1 MRQPRFTYPGAFHHC
16 VNRGHNGEAILAGD
30 KNKEAFLEILAEK
43 VTKYRMRLFAYCLM
57 DNHYH
62 LLLQNASGRMSDFFR
77 NLNTHF
83 AFLFRKNMGGK
94 GYVFQSRFH
103 STLIEDDAYLKMAII
118 YVLLNPL
125 RAGVTENSRQYHWSS
140 YRVYEKNKTQW
151 LDSDYVLGLFGGRK
165 GLVGAMQA
173 EPQNKLPLLRTPFG
187 PVLGEKDFLGLALE
201 KFERRH
207 RPDAVKKRRR
217 DDYDFDPVEKVI
229 WEFERENGMKVDDLE
244 TGHYA
249 GKRMRSELLVR
260 LRDLAGLTYKEISE
274 FSIFAS
280 LQYGSLRQ
288 LYLNARKGKDGK

>member
-1 MRQPRFTYPGAFHHC
+1 M
-16 VNRGHNGEAILAGD
+16 NRGHNGEAILASD
-30 KNKEAFLEILAEK
+30 KSKEAFLEILAEK

-62 LLLQNASGRMSDFFR
+62 LVLQNASGRMSDFFR
-77 NLNTHF
+77 NLNTHY
-83 AFLFRKNMGGK
+83 AFHYRKRMGGK

-103 STLIEDDAYLKMAII
+103 STIIADDDYLKMAVI

-125 RAGVTENSRQYHWSS
+125 RAGVTEDSRKYHWSS
-140 YRVYEKNKTQW
+140 YRAYGKNKTQW
-151 LDSDYVLGLFGGRK
+151 LDADYVLGLFGGQK
-165 GLVGAMQA
+165 GLVDAMQT

-187 PVLGEKDFLGLALE
+187 PVLGENDFLRRALE

-207 RPDAVKKRRR
+207 KPDAVKKRRR

-229 WEFERENGMKVDDLE
+229 WEFEREHGVKIDDLE
-244 TGHYA
+244 TGHYP

-260 LRDLAGLTYKEISE
+260 LRDLAGLTYREISE

-288 LYLNARKGKDGK
+288 LYLNAHKAIDGK